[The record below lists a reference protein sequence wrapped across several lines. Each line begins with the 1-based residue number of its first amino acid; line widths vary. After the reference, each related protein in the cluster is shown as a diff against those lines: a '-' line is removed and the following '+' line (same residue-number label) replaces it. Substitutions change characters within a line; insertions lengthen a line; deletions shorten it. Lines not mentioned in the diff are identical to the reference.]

1 MKVNPGS
8 CRHRH
13 DGLTEF
19 LSLHI
24 PEPTTTK
31 APKRKGQTHEVLF
44 VFTETPSLP
53 LNTRLTS
60 DGINYHVSA
69 RNLTQER
76 KEGHSL
82 PRGLAGGQRGPGD
95 RNLGAGS
102 WRVSHCILW
111 LRVEGGPRPSPLLS
125 LSRSPS
131 LGTLISFTGCTIGC
145 FCLQGGSANLRGYS
159 TLVT

>member
-1 MKVNPGS
+1 MNPGN

-13 DGLTEF
+13 GGLTEF
-19 LSLHI
+19 LSLRI

-31 APKRKGQTHEVLF
+31 APKRKGQTREVRF

-76 KEGHSL
+76 KGHSL
-82 PRGLAGGQRGPGD
+82 PRGVGRRAEGTGEIETSGR
-95 RNLGAGS
+95 GAG
-102 WRVSHCILW
+102 
-111 LRVEGGPRPSPLLS
+111 E
-125 LSRSPS
+125 
-131 LGTLISFTGCTIGC
+131 
-145 FCLQGGSANLRGYS
+145 
-159 TLVT
+159 